1 MPKKM
6 VQGCRAIAEMATLC
20 RPQVVSAY
28 PITPQTVI
36 VEELAQIVA
45 DGNLKAEFINV
56 EGEHSAASLVLGASA
71 TGVRV
76 FTATSSQGLLLMAE
90 VVFNIAGMRLP
101 VVMVNANRSVS
112 APLNIWNDHQD
123 SMTVRDSGWI
133 QLYAENN
140 QEAIDILLQ
149 AYRIA
154 EDHRVMLPVMVCV
167 DGFVL
172 PHAYETVELP
182 TQEEADAFLPPYE
195 PLYKLDPAN
204 PLTMGAYAE
213 PDKYFETRY
222 MIERTMEAAVPI
234 IEQVA
239 GKFRD
244 TFGRASGGLFE
255 KYRVDDASTVIV
267 VLGSLAGTVKDLVD
281 ELRAEGQSVGLLRLI
296 AYRPFP
302 KEALYEALRGAT
314 DVVVI
319 EKAICLGS
327 SGPVALDLRSVF
339 YGRPAMPRISGF
351 TIGLGGRD
359 ITGEDIRTA
368 VVRAQQQPVDLD
380 YVGLRE
386 DLELEGVNA

>member
-1 MPKKM
+1 
-6 VQGCRAIAEMATLC
+6 MA
-20 RPQVVSAY
+20 
-28 PITPQTVI
+28 
-36 VEELAQIVA
+36 
-45 DGNLKAEFINV
+45 
-56 EGEHSAASLVLGASA
+56 
-71 TGVRV
+71 
-76 FTATSSQGLLLMAE
+76 
-90 VVFNIAGMRLP
+90 
-101 VVMVNANRSVS
+101 
-112 APLNIWNDHQD
+112 
-123 SMTVRDSGWI
+123 VRDSGWL

-182 TQEEADAFLPPYE
+182 TQEEADAFLPPYV
-195 PLYKLDPAN
+195 PLYKLDPAS

-234 IEQVA
+234 IEEVA
-239 GKFRD
+239 GKFSD
-244 TFGRASGGLFE
+244 TFGRTSGGLFE

-267 VLGSLAGTVKDLVD
+267 ALGSMAGTVKDLVD

-296 AYRPFP
+296 SYRPFP
-302 KEALYEALRGAT
+302 KEALYEALKGAK

-339 YGRPAMPRISGF
+339 YGRPSMPRISGF

-359 ITGEDIRTA
+359 VTGEDIRTA

>member
-1 MPKKM
+1 MT
-6 VQGCRAIAEMATLC
+6 TLC

-45 DGNLKAEFINV
+45 NGDLKAEFINV

-76 FTATSSQGLLLMAE
+76 FTASSSQGLLLMAE

-123 SMTVRDSGWI
+123 SMTVRDSGWL

-140 QEAIDILLQ
+140 QEACDLLLQ

-167 DGFVL
+167 DGFML
-172 PHAYETVELP
+172 PHAYETVDLP
-182 TQEEADAFLPPYE
+182 TQDEVDAFLPTYE
-195 PLYKLDPAN
+195 PVYKLDPDN

-213 PDKYFETRY
+213 PDKYLETRY
-222 MIERTMEAAVPI
+222 MIQRTQEAAIPI
-234 IEQVA
+234 IEEVA
-239 GKFRD
+239 RKFKGS
-244 TFGRASGGLFE
+244 FGRDSGGLFE
-255 KYRVDDASTVIV
+255 AYRVDDASTVIV
-267 VLGSLAGTVKDLVD
+267 AMGSMAGTVKDMVD
-281 ELRAEGQSVGLLRLI
+281 EARAGGERIGVLRLI
-296 AYRPFP
+296 SYRPFP
-302 KEALYEALRGAT
+302 KEALYEALREAE
-314 DVVVI
+314 DVVVV

-327 SGPVALDLRSVF
+327 SGPLALDLRSAF
-339 YGRPAMPRISGF
+339 HGRPRSPKISGF

-359 ITGEDIRTA
+359 ITGDDIKAA
-368 VVRAQQQPVDLD
+368 VAKARKQLTDVDF
-380 YVGLRE
+380 VGLRE
-386 DLELEGVNA
+386 DVELEGVNA